1 MLYLLLAAL
10 GCGVVLVIRLGIDA
24 RESYLRREKS
34 EQHLEKLNSTFE

>member
-1 MLYLLLAAL
+1 MLYLLWVAL

-34 EQHLEKLNSTFE
+34 EEHLEKLNSTYQ